1 MTSNITECIKEKLKL
16 ERELP
21 IIEFLEQAR
30 KLFEKYNCKNRER
43 ASYTNTSLGSRFE
56 GILQLNTLK
65 SSRLKVSAS
74 SIYVYSV
81 YDDGRRYIVCL
92 DRRTCSCG
100 GSQLDEITCQQAIV
114 VLKIKHVTYMKLYCS
129 EYYYPEILR
138 KLYEVSMFP
147 IPDKKDWIV
156 PQEVVDEVVLPPKY
170 KRPAGRLKK
179 SRHKKSS
186 KTVTSSS
193 NCCGRCSYEGHN
205 RHTCNFFSKKE

>member
-1 MTSNITECIKEKLKL
+1 MTSNIAECINEKLKL

-30 KLFEKYNCKNRER
+30 KLFEKWNCKNRER
-43 ASYTNTSLGSRFE
+43 TSYTNTSLGSIFE
-56 GILQLNTLK
+56 GILHLNTLK
-65 SSRLKVSAS
+65 SLRLKVSAS
-74 SIYVYSV
+74 SAYVYSL
-81 YDDGRRYIVCL
+81 YDDSRRYIVCI
-92 DRRTCSCG
+92 DRRTCSCVG
-100 GSQLDEITCQQAIV
+100 FQLDEITCQQVIV
-114 VLKIKHVTYMKLYCS
+114 VLKIKHVTYMKLYFS

-147 IPDKKDWIV
+147 MPDKKDWIV

-170 KRPAGRLKK
+170 KRPVGRPKK

-186 KTVTSSS
+186 ETVTSSS
-193 NCCGRCSYEGHN
+193 NCCGRYGYEGHN